1 MALRDVATVLRRAAK
16 DSLDDDVPMVAQALA
31 YSLFL
36 AIPAS
41 LLVVLGV
48 FSLVADPSTIESLID
63 RARAVMPAEAATLLQ
78 DSSVGRPSP
87 PAAGSQ

>member
-1 MALRDVATVLRRAAK
+1 MTPRILWTVLRRAAK

-63 RARAVMPAEAATLLQ
+63 RARAVMPDEAASFYGTAF
-78 DSSVGRPSP
+78 VGRPSRRG
-87 PAAGSQ
+87 AASR

>member
-1 MALRDVATVLRRAAK
+1 
-16 DSLDDDVPMVAQALA
+16 MVAQALA

-48 FSLVADPSTIESLID
+48 FSLVADAGTIESLID
-63 RARAVMPAEAATLLQ
+63 RARAVMPDEAAT
-78 DSSVGRPSP
+78 SCRTAFGVRRSRR
-87 PAAGSQ
+87 AAGSR